1 MTNLLLFFLI
11 AHFLGDYTLQP
22 KKLVELKNEKIRY
35 LFIHSFIYS
44 ILFFLILFIHSEI
57 LNALIFTVAVFI
69 VHFII
74 DFLRILIG
82 KEVVGEKK
90 NFCMFIIDQ
99 LVHIGIIMLLFELFY
114 PYITKIDGDN
124 VAEWFGILFNSTGE
138 TALMII
144 LAYIFI
150 LTPVSVFIKHFF
162 AMVFGPSVTEEEEE
176 SNFNT
181 GAIIGKLER
190 VLILTLG
197 IMGLFSSIAIVLA
210 AKSLARFKQ
219 LEDIDFAEKYLVGTL
234 LSMIFAI
241 IPIAMISIM

>member
-22 KKLVELKNEKIRY
+22 RKLVELKNEKIRY

-44 ILFFLILFIHSEI
+44 ILFFLILFIYAEI
-57 LNALIFTVAVFI
+57 LNALIFTVAIFI
-69 VHFII
+69 VHFIV

-82 KEVVGEKK
+82 KEIEGEKK
-90 NFCMFIIDQ
+90 NFCLFIIDQ
-99 LVHIGIIMLLFELFY
+99 LVHIGIIVLLFELFY
-114 PYITKIDGDN
+114 PYITKVDGDH

-150 LTPVSVFIKHFF
+150 LTPVSVFVKHFF
-162 AMVFGPSVTEEEEE
+162 ARVFGPSEEETG
-176 SNFNT
+176 FNT

-219 LEDIDFAEKYLVGTL
+219 LEDRDFAEKYLVGTL
-234 LSMIFAI
+234 LSMILAI
-241 IPIAMISIM
+241 IPIAIISVM